1 MLKRYRS
8 LFSLLLVL
16 CMLMQ
21 PFAAPMT
28 VWAEEEAAN
37 ESTASIEDSETSFD
51 EAYEQVMA
59 LKEIELGW
67 FMKQVLNCCSIA
79 DNCGEYWDSAV
90 NGTKPEYVD
99 YVAQIKESNAAVK
112 SAQESME
119 AAKKDRD
126 NKMIGAAAKLDP
138 KEVADK
144 GLTAAAKAEAVNR
157 ECLER
162 ADKLLV
168 GIGDTLD
175 TIKTAVEI
183 IGPIMKIVAAI
194 PIPAVQEVA
203 LGISE
208 VCDAVILAL
217 DAAIPML
224 KGTGQGLLDTAE
236 AGYASDAQ
244 LMGNV
249 AMNTAGEA
257 AKVVAEE
264 AISEGCTSLIGD
276 SAKWFAD
283 CGFTNPDSM
292 QALSKGFWD
301 TTAIGKNA
309 ASDMT
314 FEALSGMNSVLFNE
328 GTKEAT
334 KEATEG
340 LIDVGL
346 EAMDMTLPSVKEF
359 AKDKADQAIDWTV
372 DQAEEKVVKPSVGLD
387 FE

>member
-1 MLKRYRS
+1 MFKRYKS
-8 LFSLLLVL
+8 FLSLLLAL
-16 CMLMQ
+16 LMLLQ
-21 PFAAPMT
+21 PFAAPMAL
-28 VWAEEEAAN
+28 WAEEEAAN

-51 EAYEQVMA
+51 DAYTQVMA

-162 ADKLLV
+162 AGKLLV

>member
-1 MLKRYRS
+1 MFKRYKS
-8 LFSLLLVL
+8 FLSLLLAL
-16 CMLMQ
+16 LMLLQ
-21 PFAAPMT
+21 PFAAPMAL
-28 VWAEEEAAN
+28 WAEEEAAN

-51 EAYEQVMA
+51 DAYTQVMA

-112 SAQESME
+112 SAQESMK
-119 AAKKDRD
+119 AAKEDRD

-162 ADKLLV
+162 AGKLLV